1 MLLTPGR
8 CILAASDI
16 YFDHGRLPTDGRS
29 YKEQDLM
36 ELTLASKDHLIC
48 ALDHALTAM
57 EDRYLELTFI
67 LQRRH
72 LKIKND
78 RQFKRQ
84 RINVTS
90 HTLKLCQKGNATRI
104 RSFVENSMRN
114 YNCICHTN
122 NGVYIY
128 IYIRTP
134 ATEQIVYV

>member
-57 EDRYLELTFI
+57 EDRYLELTSSTDDLSLDDAAFLI
-67 LQRRH
+67 TFDAAHTAIEQQQRA
-72 LKIKND
+72 LL
-78 RQFKRQ
+78 
-84 RINVTS
+84 S
-90 HTLKLCQKGNATRI
+90 
-104 RSFVENSMRN
+104 
-114 YNCICHTN
+114 
-122 NGVYIY
+122 
-128 IYIRTP
+128 
-134 ATEQIVYV
+134 